1 MRNNNSENPNEKL
14 EFILSSLIDF
24 SNNNEFDYSL
34 YKSFAEDSSKSFIRY
49 FSQIEDQTI
58 KEKIISDLHTDFYFI
73 VNDAVTNMLA
83 SNQNNGS
90 VSEDEIY
97 ISQPIPDNRIR
108 SYESNYMKLK
118 ETFLNLV
125 LTEIKPQESKT
136 IEAEKVEIEP
146 QEIETV
152 KTDEV
157 KTDEVKKELYNH
169 IFKNNAIEVFQSMF
183 DSFGITEKSR
193 TDVKFIFEEMKKDG
207 LIQKTVNQKTFLD
220 WLSELPYEISVQKTS
235 NYSKTHKRNS
245 IYSTAKELYKK

>member
-1 MRNNNSENPNEKL
+1 MRNNNSENPNEKI

-136 IEAEKVEIEP
+136 IEVEKVEIKP
-146 QEIETV
+146 QKHTDYFKDNAFEIWERLFENFNIDKTKRTDLRFMYEIMKHNGQIHKTVTV
-152 KTDEV
+152 KSITDWINE
-157 KTDEVKKELYNH
+157 TYD
-169 IFKNNAIEVFQSMF
+169 
-183 DSFGITEKSR
+183 FGIDKLQYTNIKS
-193 TDVKFIFEEMKKDG
+193 K
-207 LIQKTVNQKTFLD
+207 
-220 WLSELPYEISVQKTS
+220 S
-235 NYSKTHKRNS
+235 NENRMS
-245 IYSTAKELYKK
+245 IYNLIK

>member
-1 MRNNNSENPNEKL
+1 MRNSNSENPNEKI

-125 LTEIKPQESKT
+125 LTEIKPQESGA
-136 IEAEKVEIEP
+136 AENNEI
-146 QEIETV
+146 I
-152 KTDEV
+152 
-157 KTDEVKKELYNH
+157 KELHNH
-169 IFKNNAIEVFQSMF
+169 IFKNNAIDVFQSMF
-183 DSFGITEKSR
+183 DSFGITENSR

-220 WLSELPYEISVQKTS
+220 WLSEPPYQITVQKTS
-235 NYSKTHKRNS
+235 NYSKTKTRNS
-245 IYSTAKELYKK
+245 IYSTAKQLYKN